1 MKDLDLH
8 VEETLW
14 PGRSLRTGLVVV
26 SAILLVVL
34 LAPFTIRPF
43 LQNWK
48 TQKNASV
55 GVEEPWPTAPATY
68 AAPSIASAPTPPS
81 PQTALPEPTWQELN
95 YLTSVEFT
103 ASSVVSQER
112 TADLMLVGSVVTDRL
127 LLKAVGKVQVG
138 INLGQVSH
146 VQISGKKI
154 HFSVPAPEV
163 ISVELLPNQSEIY
176 DRQQVIFLSQYE
188 GMEKAALEQAR
199 LQLRTEVAN
208 NMSMMKLAQDFARLQ
223 LSEFLH
229 KTGFVTVEID
239 FLATDLTE

>member
-1 MKDLDLH
+1 MKNFGLQL
-8 VEETLW
+8 EAALW
-14 PGRSLRTGLVVV
+14 PGRFWRTGLVAV
-26 SAILLVVL
+26 SAILLVVV

-43 LQNWK
+43 LQNWSARG
-48 TQKNASV
+48 TNIP
-55 GVEEPWPTAPATY
+55 GPNEPWPTAPATY
-68 AAPSIASAPTPPS
+68 VAPALAAPPTRRPTLP
-81 PQTALPEPTWQELN
+81 ALPEPTWQELN

-103 ASSVVSQER
+103 ASSIVAQER
-112 TADLMLVGSVVTDRL
+112 TADLLLLGSVVTDRL

-163 ISVELLPNQSEIY
+163 TSVELLPEQSQIY
-176 DRQQVIFLSQYE
+176 DRQQTIFLSQYE

-199 LQLRTEVAN
+199 LQLRTDVTN
-208 NMSMMKLAQDFARLQ
+208 NESMMKLAQNFARLQ

-229 KTGFVTVEID
+229 KAGFVTVEID
-239 FLATDLTE
+239 FLTTDLTE